1 MDVLKTIKYHIV
13 KAVAVVFLL
22 SLLVLNK
29 ICDHMNVWAD
39 DYLILSS
46 GIFMTSTA
54 VYFTTPEKPLWNLA
68 IILISGPIFVFSAVY
83 HQAYWKHWNSQRA
96 KVAQLGE

>member
-1 MDVLKTIKYHIV
+1 MGVLKTIKYHII
-13 KAVAVVFLL
+13 KAIAAVILL
-22 SLLVLNK
+22 SLLAWNK
-29 ICDHMNVWAD
+29 ICYHMDAWVE

-46 GIFMTSTA
+46 GTFITSAA

-83 HQAYWKHWNSQRA
+83 HHTYWKYWYIQRV
-96 KVAQLGE
+96 KVAQLGN

>member
-1 MDVLKTIKYHIV
+1 MNILKTIKYHIV
-13 KAVAVVFLL
+13 KAIAVVILL

-46 GIFMTSTA
+46 GTFMTSA
-54 VYFTTPEKPLWNLA
+54 AIYCTTPEKPLWNLA
-68 IILISGPIFVFSAVY
+68 IILVSGPIFVFSAVY
-83 HQAYWKHWNSQRA
+83 HHTYWKYWDSQRV
-96 KVAQLGE
+96 KVDQLGE

>member
-1 MDVLKTIKYHIV
+1 MNILKTIKYHIV
-13 KAVAVVFLL
+13 KAVVVVILL
-22 SLLVLNK
+22 SLLVRNK
-29 ICDHMNVWAD
+29 ICYHMDVWVE

-46 GIFMTSTA
+46 GVFICSAA

-68 IILISGPIFVFSAVY
+68 IILISGPIFIFSAVY
-83 HQAYWKHWNSQRA
+83 HHMYWKYWNSQHV